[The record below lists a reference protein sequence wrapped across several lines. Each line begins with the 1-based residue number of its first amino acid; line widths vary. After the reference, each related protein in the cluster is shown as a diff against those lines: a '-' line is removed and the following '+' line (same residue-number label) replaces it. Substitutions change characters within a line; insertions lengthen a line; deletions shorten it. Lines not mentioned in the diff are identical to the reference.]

1 MRSDNSENSKMA
13 SLCPISN
20 FLSDPFPAAAE
31 EIACNQDL
39 ITLILIRLPVKSLL
53 RFKCVSKNWLYLIS
67 NPQFST
73 RHRSLASA
81 GIILCRSPGLIG
93 HLSHHCRNS
102 EQPFTSLNFIG
113 DSAGVKVLQSIDGL
127 VLCCSYHEPGKRRSY
142 YVCNPSTRQ
151 FLMLPLPNADGCNS
165 CTTIFGVNLAFDPS
179 KSPHYQV
186 ICVQN
191 CSSSSTAYGNYQIE
205 IYSSETGTWRL
216 SGSPFVVPSDMVF
229 ENGVLWNG
237 TIHWI
242 SPKGSTLCFD
252 IDQERLGS
260 MPSPPSHERWDKRR
274 FRYFGES
281 GGHLHLVEIY
291 GPSTTQFQV
300 FEMETDYSRWIPK
313 YDIDIA
319 AIVDELPGMVRDY
332 LEPHEYGSRFY
343 AFVLLFVQ
351 EIERGPFLL
360 LHIPGKFISYN
371 IKDRSFKEICG
382 FGPKSTETNTSALQ
396 IGCFNA
402 YQFVETL
409 ASV

>member
-1 MRSDNSENSKMA
+1 
-13 SLCPISN
+13 
-20 FLSDPFPAAAE
+20 
-31 EIACNQDL
+31 
-39 ITLILIRLPVKSLL
+39 
-53 RFKCVSKNWLYLIS
+53 
-67 NPQFST
+67 
-73 RHRSLASA
+73 
-81 GIILCRSPGLIG
+81 
-93 HLSHHCRNS
+93 
-102 EQPFTSLNFIG
+102 
-113 DSAGVKVLQSIDGL
+113 
-127 VLCCSYHEPGKRRSY
+127 
-142 YVCNPSTRQ
+142 
-151 FLMLPLPNADGCNS
+151 MLPPPNADGCDS
-165 CTTIFGVNLAFDPS
+165 STTIFGVNLAFDPS

-300 FEMETDYSRWIPK
+300 FEMETDYSRWIPST
-313 YDIDIA
+313 I
-319 AIVDELPGMVRDY
+319 
-332 LEPHEYGSRFY
+332 ST
-343 AFVLLFVQ
+343 LLQ
-351 EIERGPFLL
+351 
-360 LHIPGKFISYN
+360 S
-371 IKDRSFKEICG
+371 
-382 FGPKSTETNTSALQ
+382 
-396 IGCFNA
+396 
-402 YQFVETL
+402 
-409 ASV
+409 